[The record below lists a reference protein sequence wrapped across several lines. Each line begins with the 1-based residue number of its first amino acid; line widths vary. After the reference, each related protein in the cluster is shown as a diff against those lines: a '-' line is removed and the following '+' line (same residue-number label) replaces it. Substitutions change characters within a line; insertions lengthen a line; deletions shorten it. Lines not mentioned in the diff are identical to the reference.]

1 LTQTP
6 KDEPQDGRAL
16 HRHEASAEA
25 SAVPP
30 RAVGRY
36 AMYGEIASG
45 GMATVHFGR
54 LVGPAGFARPVAIK
68 RLRPQYAADPDFVRM
83 FLDEARMAARIAHPN
98 VVPTLDVVD
107 TEGEVFLVM
116 EYVRGATLSHLV
128 RAAKERGQAVPAIVS
143 VGIVSA
149 ILQGLHAAHEAT
161 SDLGERL
168 EIVHRDVSPQN
179 VLIGIDGVTRLLDFG
194 IAQASGRLQ
203 TTRDG
208 TLKGKLSY
216 MAPEQVRNEPI
227 SPQTDLYAAAVILW
241 ELLTGHRLF
250 RADSEVGTITRVLSA
265 PVARPSSI
273 VAGVSPSLD
282 AFTVRG
288 LQRDPSNRFGSAR
301 EMAAE
306 LDACIGLASTADIG
320 AWVER
325 TVGDD
330 LRKRASRIAAIE
342 RAAAEVGPPPSGR
355 VMSSEV
361 RVSGVVARANALPD
375 AVRFGWDQTTRAN
388 GRGRTPDAA
397 PESPRPP
404 ASAVQA
410 GSRVRVWGGLASVA
424 IVAAAVLAGVL
435 RPKPADAPPRRGE
448 TAPLAASAT
457 AAPMIAPPPAL
468 PPSIS
473 GDHPFEETLAP
484 TAPEP
489 PTTAVAKGPQA
500 SAGPAAAFPRR
511 AAGNPSAATGRDC
524 AQPYTTDA
532 KGHVHF
538 KPSCL

>member
-1 LTQTP
+1 MTQTP
-6 KDEPQDGRAL
+6 KDETPDARS
-16 HRHEASAEA
+16 RHGHPASAEA
-25 SAVPP
+25 SAGPP

-128 RAAKERGQAVPAIVS
+128 RAAKERGEAVPPIVS

-179 VLIGIDGVTRLLDFG
+179 VLIGVDGVTRLLDFG
-194 IAQASGRLQ
+194 IAKASGRLQ

-216 MAPEQVRNEPI
+216 MAPEQVQNEPI
-227 SPQTDLYAAAVILW
+227 SPRTDLYAAAVILW
-241 ELLTGHRLF
+241 ELLTGQRLLY
-250 RADSEVGTITRVLSA
+250 ADSEVGTITRVLSA

-273 VAGVSPSLD
+273 VAGVAPSLD
-282 AFTVRG
+282 AFAVRG
-288 LQRDPSNRFGSAR
+288 LQRDPLRRFGSAR

-306 LDACIGLASTADIG
+306 LDACIGVASTADIG

-325 TVGDD
+325 TVGDA
-330 LRKRASRIAAIE
+330 LRKRALRIAAIE
-342 RAAAEVGPPPSGR
+342 RAAAEAGPPPSGR
-355 VMSSEV
+355 DMSSEV
-361 RVSGVVARANALPD
+361 RVSSVVARASALPD
-375 AVRFGWDQTTRAN
+375 TGRFGWDQTTHPG
-388 GRGRTPDAA
+388 GRGQAPSTSAETPPPGAA
-397 PESPRPP
+397 
-404 ASAVQA
+404 VHA
-410 GSRVRVWGGLASVA
+410 GSRVRVWVVSASAA
-424 IVAAAVLAGVL
+424 ILAAAALTGVL
-435 RPKPADAPPRRGE
+435 HRTPAAAPP
-448 TAPLAASAT
+448 TALAPSAT
-457 AAPMIAPPPAL
+457 AAPVIAPPAP
-468 PPSIS
+468 PPSLS
-473 GDHPFEETLAP
+473 VDHPSEETLAP
-484 TAPEP
+484 AAPEP
-489 PTTAVAKGPQA
+489 ATTAVAKGPHA
-500 SAGPAAAFPRR
+500 SAAPAVASPRR
-511 AAGNPSAATGRDC
+511 AAGNPSAATGQDC
-524 AQPYTTDA
+524 SQPYTTDA